1 MVKSSK
7 NDLDFLEDML
17 VYARQALETAQA
29 IELSWEKFE
38 DNHVYQNA
46 IIRCVEVI
54 GEASNKIGFDIKKA
68 LSEVAWD
75 EMYGMRNI
83 LIHDYDEVDL
93 QKVWQTVTVDIPSL
107 IGILETFL
115 QTENTPV

>member
-7 NDLDFLEDML
+7 DDLDFLEDML

-29 IELSWEKFE
+29 IELSWDKFE
-38 DNHVYQNA
+38 ASHIYQNA
-46 IIRCVEVI
+46 IIRCIEVI
-54 GEASNKIGFDIKKA
+54 GEASNKIGADIKKA
-68 LSEVAWD
+68 LSQVAWD

-83 LIHDYDEVDL
+83 LIHDYDEVNL
-93 QKVWQTVTVDIPSL
+93 QKVWQTVTVDIPAL

-115 QTENTPV
+115 QTKNPSV